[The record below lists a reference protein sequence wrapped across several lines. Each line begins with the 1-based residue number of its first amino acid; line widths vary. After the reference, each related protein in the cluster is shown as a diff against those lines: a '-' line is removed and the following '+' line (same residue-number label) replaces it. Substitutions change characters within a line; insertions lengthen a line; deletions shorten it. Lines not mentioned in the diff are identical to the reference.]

1 MNLLEAFIR
10 DEIFIDFGADVLYG
24 SDQCNVSFPCRFPT
38 VTFQL
43 MATNGLSQIADRIRK
58 DLGFAPMHPMDEYTD
73 DTCDNDGWYDF
84 YVGINGYCDH
94 HMDSCIEFV
103 VVISG

>member
-58 DLGFAPMHPMDEYTD
+58 DLGFAPMHTPTTPVITTAGTTSMWEST
-73 DTCDNDGWYDF
+73 
-84 YVGINGYCDH
+84 GIRKAIWTAALN
-94 HMDSCIEFV
+94 SLW
-103 VVISG
+103 